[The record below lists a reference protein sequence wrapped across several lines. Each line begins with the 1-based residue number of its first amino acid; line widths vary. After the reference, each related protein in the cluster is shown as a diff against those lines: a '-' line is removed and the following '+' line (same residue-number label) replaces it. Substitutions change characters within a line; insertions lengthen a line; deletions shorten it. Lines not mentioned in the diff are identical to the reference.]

1 VTLHDQPAAPKKG
14 RGPANREHLRLGL
27 ALGLGGLVA
36 VFAILNVD
44 EVEVNWIV
52 TTTSTPLIVVIV
64 VSALLGAG
72 IDRGLGVRSRRRK
85 RRHDEARND

>member
-1 VTLHDQPAAPKKG
+1 MPPAEPERSG
-14 RGPANREHLRLGL
+14 RRRISPEHLRVGVAL
-27 ALGLGGLVA
+27 ALGGLVA

-44 EVEVNWIV
+44 DVEVNWIV

-72 IDRGLGVRSRRRK
+72 IDRGLGMRSRRRK
-85 RRHDEARND
+85 RRAGGPHDG